1 MRKALEN
8 HFSVNKPHAVISSL
22 PYYCNPAVAKAAR
35 KGNAHYFDLT
45 EDVAVTQAVRRIA
58 RGASKAFVP
67 QCGLAPGFI
76 SIAANEL
83 AKHFDELRS
92 IKLRVGALP
101 QHPNNVLKYSLTW
114 STEGL
119 INEYGN
125 ACESVVDGKI
135 VDAAPLEG
143 LEEIEIDG
151 TLYEAFNTS
160 GGLGSLAES
169 YGKQCEQINYKT
181 MRYPG
186 HCAQMRLLMND
197 LKLNS
202 DRATLKRVLE
212 HAVPQ
217 TLQDVVIVYAAVAGK
232 QDGELRE
239 ENYVNK
245 IYPQMI
251 AGRLWSA
258 IQVTTAAGI
267 TAVVDLVL
275 ASPRKYQGF
284 VAQEQFD
291 LPEILDNRF
300 GQYYAPGGT
309 KDLSSTVVVSGQAG
323 HQRRRASARKP
334 CATRQFGEAQ
344 RNERGQIRHQ
354 RRRRRHS
361 QAARHRFDQRR
372 RVVGQPRLVEGRRRQ
387 RRSPRPIP
395 RPAKTLGAGAQRH
408 RHRLRGTSCAASVE
422 AAAAWRSV
430 PAPRR
435 GEAVRL
441 LGDALRAVKD
451 DLGALVT
458 LENGKIKAEG
468 LGEVQEMIDIA
479 DFAVG
484 QSRMLY
490 GLTMHSERPQHR
502 MYEQWHPLGVVGII
516 SAFNFPVA
524 VWAWN
529 AFLAAICGN
538 ASVWKPSPKTPL
550 TAIAVQHICNK
561 RDARAQTTGDL
572 PAVHR
577 RAAPNSPRVSST
589 TGASRWCRS
598 RARLRL
604 AAMSRSASRAGS
616 ARACSSS
623 AATTPSLS
631 TRLRT

>member
-1 MRKALEN
+1 M
-8 HFSVNKPHAVISSL
+8 
-22 PYYCNPAVAKAAR
+22 
-35 KGNAHYFDLT
+35 
-45 EDVAVTQAVRRIA
+45 
-58 RGASKAFVP
+58 P

-83 AKHFDELRS
+83 TKHFDELRS

-125 ACESVVDGKI
+125 PCESVVDGKI

-275 ASPRKYQGF
+275 VESAQVPGF
-284 VAQEQFD
+284 
-291 LPEILDNRF
+291 
-300 GQYYAPGGT
+300 
-309 KDLSSTVVVSGQAG
+309 
-323 HQRRRASARKP
+323 RRAGTVRPARDSRQPFRPVLRAGRHQGHLLGGRGQRPGRTSAQRAAKTAP
-334 CATRQFGEAQ
+334 AASHDKRGA
-344 RNERGQIRHQ
+344 RNERREVSASVDVAGILKRLGIDSINAGAWSGNLGWSKDVAGSAITSTNPATGETLAQVRGATVTDYEAVMRCARRS
-354 RRRRRHS
+354 RRR
-361 QAARHRFDQRR
+361 
-372 RVVGQPRLVEGRRRQ
+372 L
-387 RRSPRPIP
+387 
-395 RPAKTLGAGAQRH
+395 AQ
-408 RHRLRGTSCAASVE
+408 CA
-422 AAAAWRSV
+422 
-430 PAPRR
+430 
-435 GEAVRL
+435 
-441 LGDALRAVKD
+441 
-451 DLGALVT
+451 
-458 LENGKIKAEG
+458 
-468 LGEVQEMIDIA
+468 
-479 DFAVG
+479 
-484 QSRMLY
+484 
-490 GLTMHSERPQHR
+490 
-502 MYEQWHPLGVVGII
+502 
-516 SAFNFPVA
+516 
-524 VWAWN
+524 
-529 AFLAAICGN
+529 
-538 ASVWKPSPKTPL
+538 
-550 TAIAVQHICNK
+550 
-561 RDARAQTTGDL
+561 
-572 PAVHR
+572 
-577 RAAPNSPRVSST
+577 RAAPR
-589 TGASRWCRS
+589 
-598 RARLRL
+598 
-604 AAMSRSASRAGS
+604 
-616 ARACSSS
+616 
-623 AATTPSLS
+623 
-631 TRLRT
+631 